1 MYAYRYVTDAVAPAW
16 CPAAERLS
24 FIDWSAFAQYSR
36 SLTPLQSP
44 PVRHASPLRPGS
56 LSASL
61 SLSLLLSVQLLESF
75 LQ

>member
-56 LSASL
+56 LP
-61 SLSLLLSVQLLESF
+61 LSLLLSVQLLESF